1 MKRDLKEDWVG
12 EIKKLNKEPM
22 KYVYICPIVKEDL
35 EVLDPAIELFAAQ
48 DIGSKNISIV
58 FALEEKYTDDSVPT
72 IKTLISKYK
81 DNFREMFYIVHP
93 FGIPGEVSGVKG
105 ANINWATRHFVK
117 YIEERGEKMEEY
129 LLITCDSDLR
139 PHPKYLSAITYKY
152 FTAKEPLRTFFSTA
166 VHTFNNNIWRVPP
179 INRVF
184 AHSLTLAIFHSWV
197 VDKKYRDTWSSYL
210 VNLRTVHDV
219 GYWDPEVGIDDTT
232 FYWNA
237 AIRFKGNFKGEEVY
251 IPTYNDAVENENFI
265 KSHKSL
271 YKQQL
276 RWGWGI
282 IVFPITLA
290 GFYKNPEI
298 TFLTK
303 LSMFLKLFNN
313 QLLFLTVIYTITL
326 STPILNILSPEFQY
340 SSASYNLAK
349 VMSTIL
355 TSLMFLNIPVYIVR
369 TKLSPLPK
377 DWKFWRRLL
386 DFGEIALITV
396 NMLTFGFIPKIQA
409 QTEMLFNRFRDK
421 YYATEKVII
430 KK

>member
-1 MKRDLKEDWVG
+1 M
-12 EIKKLNKEPM
+12 
-22 KYVYICPIVKEDL
+22 
-35 EVLDPAIELFAAQ
+35 
-48 DIGSKNISIV
+48 
-58 FALEEKYTDDSVPT
+58 
-72 IKTLISKYK
+72 
-81 DNFREMFYIVHP
+81 
-93 FGIPGEVSGVKG
+93 
-105 ANINWATRHFVK
+105 
-117 YIEERGEKMEEY
+117 
-129 LLITCDSDLR
+129 
-139 PHPKYLSAITYKY
+139 
-152 FTAKEPLRTFFSTA
+152 
-166 VHTFNNNIWRVPP
+166 
-179 INRVF
+179 
-184 AHSLTLAIFHSWV
+184 
-197 VDKKYRDTWSSYL
+197 
-210 VNLRTVHDV
+210 
-219 GYWDPEVGIDDTT
+219 
-232 FYWNA
+232 
-237 AIRFKGNFKGEEVY
+237 
-251 IPTYNDAVENENFI
+251 
-265 KSHKSL
+265 
-271 YKQQL
+271 
-276 RWGWGI
+276 GWGI